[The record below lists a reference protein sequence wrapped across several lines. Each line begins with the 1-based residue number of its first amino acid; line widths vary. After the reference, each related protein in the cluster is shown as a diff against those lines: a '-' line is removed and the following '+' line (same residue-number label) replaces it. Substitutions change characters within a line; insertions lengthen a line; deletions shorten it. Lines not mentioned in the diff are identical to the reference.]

1 MLSCFE
7 PVSITLYVS
16 QRQPE
21 ERLNANQRKASY
33 MIICVCMVK
42 LSDLKICL
50 VLLEDGFD
58 TIPVMNGKGLAKNEF
73 AKITE

>member
-1 MLSCFE
+1 MR
-7 PVSITLYVS
+7 I
-16 QRQPE
+16 RG
-21 ERLNANQRKASY
+21 Y